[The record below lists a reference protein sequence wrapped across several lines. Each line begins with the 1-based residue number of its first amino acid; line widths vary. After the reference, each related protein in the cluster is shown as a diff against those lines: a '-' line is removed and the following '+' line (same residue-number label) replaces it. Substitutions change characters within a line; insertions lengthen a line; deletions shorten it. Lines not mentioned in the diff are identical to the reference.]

1 MNNTTS
7 PLNRV
12 ITKASLVVEEG
23 EDYQEIQIPYIEI
36 NCGDGPSLLLL
47 AGCHGDEF
55 EGPVVAQRIA
65 EWLPNTQ
72 LCGKTRIVPV
82 VNLPA
87 LSARSRNSP
96 VDGLNLNRSYPGSA
110 VGTVSQ
116 RIAHAISTKL
126 LPEADMVIDLHSF
139 GPTMGFVPAA
149 TIHRGDDAELYVRT
163 VELAKAMR
171 LPATVV
177 WDEPD
182 VVGMLDTLAENQGKV
197 FVCAEIGGGSVTLT
211 NIRIGVDGVRNAL
224 ISLGMVEGTAE
235 DPPYSCGEPGQ
246 LFEVLAPDYLTATK
260 GGIFEPRCSLLDD
273 VEVGDVLGILHPLI
287 AWSEKSLPVRA
298 STRGKVI
305 SVTSRLVVESK
316 DTICLLAHASGE

>member
-1 MNNTTS
+1 MNKSTS
-7 PLNRV
+7 PVNRV
-12 ITKASLVVEEG
+12 VKKASLVVAEG

-36 NCGDGPSLLLL
+36 DCGDGPSLLLL

-65 EWLPNTQ
+65 DWLPNAQ
-72 LCGKTRIVPV
+72 LCGRTRIVPA

-96 VDGLNLNRSYPGSA
+96 VDGLNLNGSYPGSA
-110 VGTVSQ
+110 IGTVSQ
-116 RIAHAISTKL
+116 RIAHVISTKL
-126 LPEADMVIDLHSF
+126 LPDADIVIDLHSF

-149 TIHRGDDAELYVRT
+149 TVHHCDDADLYVRT

-182 VVGMLDTLAENQGKV
+182 VKGMLDTVAENQGKV

-211 NIRIGVDGVRNAL
+211 NLRIGETGVRNAL
-224 ISLGMVEGTAE
+224 ISLGMVKGTPE
-235 DPPYSCGEPGQ
+235 NPSYSCGEPGQ
-246 LFEVLAPDYLTATK
+246 LFETLAPDYLTATK
-260 GGIFEPRCSLLDD
+260 VGIFEPRCSLLDD

-305 SVTSRLVVESK
+305 SITSRLVVESE
-316 DTICLLAHASGE
+316 DTLCVLAHASGE